1 MADPSQGSRR
11 SLTARRRLLLQR
23 LDRAF
28 GWGATVVAGGLL
40 ALFALIAV
48 VLGWIAWPSITHSGL
63 AFLLGSTWDPNHGLY
78 GAAPMVVGT
87 VMVALLALV
96 LAVPV
101 ALGVAIFLADFAPR
115 RIAEPL
121 GWVVDLLAT
130 IPSVVFGLWGYEV
143 VAPYLQASVDPALAR
158 LTGGTLLFSGRIE
171 TLNLFV
177 AGVVLALMIIPTI
190 AAISREAMRAVPRLQ
205 REAVLGLGATRWE
218 SIRIA
223 VLGPARPGIV
233 GAILLGFGRAIGET
247 IAVALLIGGQLYFPT
262 SLFSSAQTIPAELAD
277 QVSSG
282 GVPLPPLVELGV
294 ILLVIT
300 VAINVG
306 ARLLLRAIGRTPARS
321 HASSRR
327 HGAPLAALAERIRAA
342 EGTEI
347 GKWRTH
353 AVPRQRPRRILRRSV
368 HLVVGVLGILCTL
381 AAIFPL
387 ASIVYTAAQNGGGAV
402 LTPGFYYRP
411 FPQPCNPVLSG
422 ACSVGGIGPAIQGT
436 LLLLGIASAISIPLG
451 LMAGI
456 YVAEFGRGWFGR
468 SVSFFAEVMT
478 GIPSILISL
487 VVFVGLLQV
496 DHSYAQTLLSGGIAL
511 SILMVPLVTRTT
523 EAALQSVPVGVR
535 EAAIALGFPRHRVTL
550 RVTLG
555 TARSGIIT
563 GILLAAARAAG
574 DTAALLFT
582 AGWWAFWSPGLDRPV
597 ASLAVLIYNN
607 LSNYST
613 YPNEIV
619 DAWGAALV
627 LLMIMIGISLVARLG
642 FRSSALAG
650 EGG

>member
-1 MADPSQGSRR
+1 MANPSQVPRR
-11 SLTARRRLLLQR
+11 GLTARRRRLLR
-23 LDRAF
+23 DLDQTFR
-28 GWGATVVAGGLL
+28 WGTAVIAGGLL
-40 ALFALIAV
+40 ALFALLAG
-48 VLGWIAWPSITHSGL
+48 VLAWIAWPSITHTGL
-63 AFLLGSTWDPNHGLY
+63 AFLIGSTWDPNHGLY
-78 GAAPMVVGT
+78 GSAPMVVGT
-87 VMVALLALV
+87 IEVSVLALL

-101 ALGVAIFLADFAPR
+101 SLGVAIFLADFAPR

-121 GWVVDLLAT
+121 GWIVDLLAT
-130 IPSVVFGLWGYEV
+130 VPSVVFGLWGYEV
-143 VAPYLQASVDPALAR
+143 VAPYLETNVDPRLAQ
-158 LTGGTLLFSGRIE
+158 LTGGTLLFSGGIE

-190 AAISREAMRAVPRLQ
+190 AAISREAMRSVPRLQ
-205 REAVLGLGATRWE
+205 REAALGLGATRWE

-223 VLGPARPGIV
+223 VLGPARPGIL
-233 GAILLGFGRAIGET
+233 GAILLGLGRAIGET

-262 SLFSSAQTIPAELAD
+262 SLFSAAQTIPAELAD

-306 ARLLLRAIGRTPARS
+306 ARLLVRALAHEPDRPRR
-321 HASSRR
+321 SSRR
-327 HGAPLAALAERIRAA
+327 HAAPLAAMAARIRASGA
-342 EGTEI
+342 SEV
-347 GKWRTH
+347 GKWRSQ
-353 AVPRQRPRRILRRSV
+353 AVPPQRPRRILRRSV
-368 HLVVGVLGILCTL
+368 HITVGLLGILCTL
-381 AAIFPL
+381 VAIYPL
-387 ASIVYTAAQNGGGAV
+387 ASIVATAAQNGGVAV
-402 LTPGFYYRP
+402 LSPGFYYEP
-411 FPQPCNPVLSG
+411 FPQPCNPVLSSP
-422 ACSVGGIGPAIQGT
+422 CSVGGIGPAIQGT

-451 LMAGI
+451 LLAGI

-478 GIPSILISL
+478 GIPSILVSL

-496 DHSYAQTLLSGGIAL
+496 DRTYAQTLLSGGIAL
-511 SILMVPLVTRTT
+511 SILMIPLVTRTT
-523 EAALQSVPVGVR
+523 EGALRSVPVGVR
-535 EAAIALGFPRHRVTL
+535 EAAIALGFPPHRVTL

-582 AGWWAFWSPGLDRPV
+582 AGWWAFWSPGLNRPV

-627 LLMIMIGISLVARLG
+627 LLIIMIGISLVARLG
-642 FRSSALAG
+642 FRSAHLSAD
-650 EGG
+650 GG